1 MDIKFYW
8 ELPTV
13 QSDFTNHDYIRYNAK
28 LHCYV
33 DNQSLCKKYIQDAD
47 FFEKYDIAEFLK
59 EHGEDYVCKR
69 CLIKYREMTQV
80 KKR

>member
-1 MDIKFYW
+1 MEKIYW

-13 QSDFTNHDYIRYNAK
+13 QSDFTNHDYIRHNAK

-33 DNQSLCKKYIQDAD
+33 NNLSLCKKHIQDAD
-47 FFEKYDIAEFLK
+47 FFEKYDIDEFLK
-59 EHGEDYVCKR
+59 EHGEEYVCKK
-69 CLIKYREMTQV
+69 CLSKFREMTQT